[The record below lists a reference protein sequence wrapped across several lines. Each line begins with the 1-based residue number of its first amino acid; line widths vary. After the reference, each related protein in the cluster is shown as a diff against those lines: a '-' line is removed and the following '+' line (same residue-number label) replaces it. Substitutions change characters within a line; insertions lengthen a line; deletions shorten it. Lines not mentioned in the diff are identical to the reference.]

1 MISDNTLRNLSVVA
15 GVLVIATI
23 WVGFRERT
31 TQFTF
36 APGQY
41 LLTGTDPE
49 RIASIEVKL
58 GADAVVLKRTGTQ
71 FLVESA
77 KNYPASNREVND
89 LQNKIL
95 GIKLADEV
103 TRDKDA
109 YASLGVD
116 GGEKSTTIKFVD
128 ASGATIVEVITGK
141 SEEGKD
147 YVRLAT
153 SDVVYRAEEGLYLR
167 TKPLDY
173 VDKQL
178 LQLERNDIA
187 KVDVAPA
194 GGKVYTIDSPEAG
207 KVQLA
212 SIPEGKK
219 VKGTEPDGVFG
230 AATYLSF
237 EEFQSESD
245 AKDLEFGN
253 VYTVHT
259 RFEAEYRFE
268 LAKKDDKWFVRVRAA
283 YHGPTSLSEGE
294 VKNMSKEET
303 ERFDKLSAAS
313 RAVDTFN
320 QRHQS
325 WIYQLG
331 SWKAESM
338 TKAFDDLVQD
348 DDGRPEKVTASHI
361 LIPWQGAE
369 RAPAEITRT
378 KDEAKALAD
387 SLLAQVLADP
397 AKLPELALA
406 NSSCPSKDKGGD
418 LGEFPFEQMS
428 KPFSEAAFKLKVG
441 EVAPQIVETEFGW
454 HVIQRT
460 K

>member
-1 MISDNTLRNLSVVA
+1 MISQATLRNLAATA
-15 GVLVIATI
+15 GVLVIASV
-23 WVGFRERT
+23 WVGVRDRT
-31 TQFTF
+31 TPFTF
-36 APGQY
+36 QKGQY
-41 LLTGTDPE
+41 LLPGTEPE
-49 RIASIEVKL
+49 RIAGIEVKHEQ
-58 GADAVVLKRTGTQ
+58 DSVVLKRVGNQ

-77 KNYPASNREVND
+77 KNYPANNREVND
-89 LQNKIL
+89 LMNRVL
-95 GIKLADEV
+95 GIRLAAEA
-103 TRDKDA
+103 TTDKDA
-109 YASLGVD
+109 YAALGVD
-116 GGEKSTTIKFVD
+116 GGEKSTSIRFLDNEGKE
-128 ASGATIVEVITGK
+128 IVGVITGK
-141 SEEGKD
+141 SEAGED
-147 YVRLAT
+147 HVRLTNSETA
-153 SDVVYRAEEGLYLR
+153 YRVEEGLYLR

-178 LQLERNDIA
+178 LQLERNDIQ
-187 KVDVAPA
+187 KVDVAPS

-212 SIPEGKK
+212 GIPEGKK
-219 VKGTEPDGVFG
+219 VKGTEPDGVE
-230 AATYLSF
+230 A
-237 EEFQSESD
+237 E

-253 VYTVHT
+253 AYTVRT

-268 LAKKDDKWFVRVRAA
+268 LAKKDDKWFVRARAA
-283 YHGPTSLSEGE
+283 YRGPTNLSERDI
-294 VKNMSKEET
+294 KDKSKEEL
-303 ERFDKLSAAS
+303 ERFDKLAAAS
-313 RAVDTFN
+313 KAVDAFN
-320 QRHQS
+320 GKHQS

-331 SWKAESM
+331 SWKADSM

-378 KDEAKALAD
+378 KDEAKALAET
-387 SLLAQVLADP
+387 LLAQVLADP
-397 AKLPELALA
+397 SKLPELALA